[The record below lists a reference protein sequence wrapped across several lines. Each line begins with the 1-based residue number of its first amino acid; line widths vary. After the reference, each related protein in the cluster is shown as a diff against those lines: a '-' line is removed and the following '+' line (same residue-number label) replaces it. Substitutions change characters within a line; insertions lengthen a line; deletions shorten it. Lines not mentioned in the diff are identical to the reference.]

1 MRYLLRPC
9 ELEDLSLSLLSFSP
23 LAPLVKTLIQKKRLS
38 RSRIFY
44 GGMEGTRTLDLL
56 RDRQAF

>member
-1 MRYLLRPC
+1 VTGRRSNHDPSIRYKDMR
-9 ELEDLSLSLLSFSP
+9 
-23 LAPLVKTLIQKKRLS
+23 
-38 RSRIFY
+38 